1 MPPAT
6 VAHTAQA
13 LAEAR
18 AAGEPAAVAEALVA
32 HAERLTAEGRFADA
46 VASLDEAATLH
57 GDGEL
62 AATCTHWAATLA
74 RAAGDLAGADERAR
88 RARRLAAPGSD
99 AALAAA
105 TELAEVEL
113 RRGHPSQAVEW
124 LTRGIDETD
133 GLAPGAR
140 GAVLRRRATARA
152 AFGRLADAADDAA
165 AAARL
170 LDEAGAPLDALAA
183 ALEEVSA
190 RWQANDRERAKA
202 RLEEVRGAAEQ
213 VEALGVL
220 ADAAVLEAA
229 MALDEGDADR
239 ALEAARRAKD
249 LALEAVAPLTYL
261 SAAVTISELSD
272 QRGDRLEAYRTLATA
287 WATLADLMGR
297 DAAAQALTP
306 RLEALRDRWGAAA
319 FAEVKA
325 AHDEQRRRE
334 QGHGRD
340 SPGR

>member
-1 MPPAT
+1 MPPTDADQ
-6 VAHTAQA
+6 TAQA

-18 AAGEPAAVAEALVA
+18 ARGEGPAIAEALVA
-32 HAERLTAEGRFADA
+32 HAERLTAEGRFVDA
-46 VASLDEAATLH
+46 IAALDEAAVLH

-113 RRGHPSQAVEW
+113 RRGHPSQAAEW
-124 LTRGIDETD
+124 LTTGIEETE

-140 GAVLRRRATARA
+140 GTLLRKRAAARA
-152 AFGRLADAADDAA
+152 GFGRLAEAADDAA

-183 ALEEVSA
+183 GLEEVSA
-190 RWQANDRERAKA
+190 RWQANQRLHA
-202 RLEEVRGAAEQ
+202 RTRLGELRSTAEQ
-213 VEALGVL
+213 AGASGIL
-220 ADAAVLEAA
+220 ADAAVLDAA
-229 MALDEGDADR
+229 MALDEGDPDR
-239 ALEAARRAKD
+239 ALDAARRARD
-249 LALEAVAPLTYL
+249 LALDAVAPLTYL
-261 SAAVTISELSD
+261 SAAVTISELAD
-272 QRGDRLEAYRTLATA
+272 QRGDRVGAYRSLATA
-287 WATLADLMGR
+287 WATLGDLMGR
-297 DAAAQALTP
+297 DAAAQAVTP
-306 RLEALRDRWGAAA
+306 RLEALRDRWGPAT

-325 AHDEQRRRE
+325 EHDEQRRRE
-334 QGHGRD
+334 RAAGAADR
-340 SPGR
+340 